1 MKIAIVILN
10 WNGLKLLKE
19 FLPSVVNNSGDN
31 PIYIIDNNSDDNSID
46 FINKNYINIT
56 LIRNDKNYGYAKGYN
71 EGLKHVNEEVFCL
84 LNNDVEV
91 TTGWLDPVIKE
102 FEFDNF
108 LVVAQPKILDYKN
121 KNKFEYAGA
130 AGGYIDYFGYPYC
143 RGRINDSI
151 EIDKGQYDKNVDI
164 FWASGACFIV
174 RKKTFDELN
183 GFDERFF
190 CHMEEIDLCWRI
202 NNYNRDLKKIFIHDS
217 IVYHLGG
224 GSLSK
229 NSPVKTFYNFRNS
242 YYMIRKNMNTL
253 NNDKLFMLKRISQDL
268 MIATYYFFLLQF
280 GKFFAIILAIT
291 YSLMQRM
298 PYMSYNF
305 NNKTKNHYVIKS
317 IIYKYLILKKR
328 VFSKLNKS

>member
-1 MKIAIVILN
+1 MPLITH
-10 WNGLKLLKE
+10 
-19 FLPSVVNNSGDN
+19 NNN
-31 PIYIIDNNSDDNSID
+31 ENEIYVIDNNSSDDSID
-46 FINKNYINIT
+46 YIKTNFPKIK
-56 LIRNDKNYGYAKGYN
+56 IIENPKNYGYAKGYN
-71 EGLKHVNEEVFCL
+71 EGLKKVNADVLCL

-91 TTGWLDPVIKE
+91 TKNWITPIMDE
-102 FEFDNF
+102 FKTNSTT
-108 LVVAQPKILDYKN
+108 AAIQPKILNYKN
-121 KNKFEYAGA
+121 KDYFDYAGA
-130 AGGYIDYFGYPYC
+130 AGGYMDCLGYPYC
-143 RGRINDSI
+143 DGRVHNLLEKDN
-151 EIDKGQYDKNVDI
+151 KQYDYNKEI
-164 FWASGACFIV
+164 FWASGACLFI
-174 RKKTFDELN
+174 RKEVFTNLN
-183 GFDERFF
+183 GFDESFF
-190 CHMEEIDLCWRI
+190 NHMEEIDLCWRI

-268 MIATYYFFLLQF
+268 MIATYYFLLLQF

>member
-46 FINKNYINIT
+46 FLNKNYINIT

-71 EGLKHVNEEVFCL
+71 EGLRHVNEEVFCL

-268 MIATYYFFLLQF
+268 MIATYYFLLLQF

>member
-91 TTGWLDPVIKE
+91 TTGWLDPIIKE

-190 CHMEEIDLCWRI
+190 CHMEEIDLCWRAFNLGFDCYSVTSSKVFHVGAATI
-202 NNYNRDLKKIFIHDS
+202 KKNSKKIYLNYRNSLLMMTKNLPLKNLLSTLFVRLNLDIISSFKLLIQGDTSFFIAIYKAHIDYFFILRSILKERDNASKKANYFKINS
-217 IVYHLGG
+217 IVY
-224 GSLSK
+224 K
-229 NSPVKTFYNFRNS
+229 Y
-242 YYMIRKNMNTL
+242 
-253 NNDKLFMLKRISQDL
+253 
-268 MIATYYFFLLQF
+268 FLL
-280 GKFFAIILAIT
+280 GKKKFFQL
-291 YSLMQRM
+291 
-298 PYMSYNF
+298 
-305 NNKTKNHYVIKS
+305 
-317 IIYKYLILKKR
+317 
-328 VFSKLNKS
+328 